1 MEFRSNHEVRSRNIQ
16 TTIRRNTIMLKDKK
30 WLIKKI
36 KNYTDQGDKETALKF
51 LNEYNTKIDDVD
63 YSELAK
69 MIQNSKKKRYRR

>member
-1 MEFRSNHEVRSRNIQ
+1 
-16 TTIRRNTIMLKDKK
+16 MLKDKK